1 MTRFADIF
9 SDRPVLAD
17 GAMGTVLSARGV
29 FINRCF
35 DELNLSSADM
45 VRGIHQEYV
54 KAGAEILE
62 TNTFGATRQRLAAFG
77 VAEKLQAI
85 NQAGVR
91 LAREAA
97 SAKDGVFVA
106 GQWDRLAFA
115 FDRAGHRIEAQV
127 AVLNARVAAAGGTA
141 QHRTHAGGD
150 FVQIEGFDDVIV
162 GACIESR
169 DSVLNLVA
177 SRENDDRRGVASLAQ
192 LAQHIDAVTVRQPKI
207 EQHQVEMRGLQG
219 GPRALAVA
227 HPIHGEG
234 RLAKRRVQA
243 LPNHFIVFNEQYTHA
258 EQYPIAV

>member
-1 MTRFADIF
+1 MRRGGGHGLMSYFWNEVAD
-9 SDRPVLAD
+9 A
-17 GAMGTVLSARGV
+17 AQ
-29 FINRCF
+29 
-35 DELNLSSADM
+35 SAD
-45 VRGIHQEYV
+45 RST
-54 KAGAEILE
+54 AE
-62 TNTFGATRQRLAAFG
+62 LAAQAVNVDFDG
-77 VAEKLQAI
+77 IAADLFIPAVQAVFELRARQHGSWPLQ
-85 NQAGVR
+85 QG
-91 LAREAA
+91 LEY
-97 SAKDGVFVA
+97 GVFVA
-106 GQWDRLAFA
+106 GQRDRLAFA

-127 AVLNARVAAAGGTA
+127 AVLNARIAAARGTT

-192 LAQHIDAVTVRQPKI
+192 LAQHIDAVAVRQPKV